1 MGIVGKS
8 IGSGIRVDY
17 SNKEAKL
24 EVYFQIPTFQ
34 QLLELKI
41 TKFNRDPG
49 SLATKDIKGKKVT
62 KETYKVF
69 LKNILKEF
77 SQKDDFDTNIN

>member
-1 MGIVGKS
+1 MDMVGKS

-24 EVYFQIPTFQ
+24 EVYFQIPTLQ

-41 TKFNRDPG
+41 TKFNQDHKGVTIFVKTPEGEKRFSG
-49 SLATKDIKGKKVT
+49 RENFFERIIVHTKLWGRH
-62 KETYKVF
+62 F
-69 LKNILKEF
+69 P
-77 SQKDDFDTNIN
+77 